1 MKIVISL
8 GNKSPRFRFP
18 TRLLLNNCTVLFLSR
33 YLRGYVRFKTLHRLK
48 KTVYKMRKEYPDW
61 RLVEVSGKDGKEKVS
76 VRL

>member
-8 GNKSPRFRFP
+8 GDKSPSLRFP

-33 YLRGYVRFKTLHRLK
+33 RLRGYVRFRALYQLK

-61 RLVEVSGKDGKEKVS
+61 RLVEVAGKDGKEKVS